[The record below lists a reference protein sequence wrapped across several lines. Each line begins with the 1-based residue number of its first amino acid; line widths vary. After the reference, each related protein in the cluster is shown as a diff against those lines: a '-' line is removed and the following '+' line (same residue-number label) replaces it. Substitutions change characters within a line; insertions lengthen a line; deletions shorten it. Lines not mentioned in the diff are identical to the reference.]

1 MAENADTHSTNLPCD
16 LAAASGLCEPIS
28 DYLAH
33 TLAGVSIRAIARARG
48 CHASTVLR
56 QIRKTEQHRDDPL
69 VDSAF
74 DRLEAQF
81 AVQIDATTY
90 AQWKDAA
97 IMESWSKMEPEK
109 LARESL
115 KVLRA
120 LGEPGA
126 LLVIA
131 EGVEDA
137 IVVKNGPDDRPLRRA
152 VLTRSVAEYLAVQ
165 SFVKATTEN
174 PGRVARYGITSA
186 GRGELSR
193 LIAQNESARAKAA
206 TEDDDSPR
214 TSRKTAKTT
223 RRPVGADA
231 PVIVLSR
238 RKRGGEAYL
247 TREMVVAA
255 ERFRENFEIAAMG
268 SSLTQNWEA
277 LVQGRIGGG
286 AATGRTEASMDRR
299 RNATRS
305 LTNAIRA
312 LGPELAEC
320 VIMSCCH
327 EEGMETIEGKL
338 DYPARSGKIVLRI
351 ALAALARHY
360 DKEGG
365 EDFDLIY

>member
-1 MAENADTHSTNLPCD
+1 MAESADMHSTKSPRET
-16 LAAASGLCEPIS
+16 AAAKGTCEPIS
-28 DYLAH
+28 AYLAH
-33 TLAGVSIRAIARARG
+33 TMAGVSIRAIARTYG

-69 VDSAF
+69 TDSAF
-74 DRLEAQF
+74 EAMEALF
-81 AVQIDATTY
+81 AGRIIATTY

-131 EGVEDA
+131 DGVEDA

-152 VLTRSVAEYLAVQ
+152 VLTRTVAEYLAVQ
-165 SFVKATTEN
+165 TFVKATTEN
-174 PGRVARYGITSA
+174 PGRVARYAITSA

-193 LIAQNESARAKAA
+193 LIAEAESARAKASG
-206 TEDDDSPR
+206 EDEEGKTP
-214 TSRKTAKTT
+214 SRKTAKPS

-231 PVIVLSR
+231 PVVVLSR

-268 SSLTQNWEA
+268 SSLSQNWEA
-277 LVQGRIGGG
+277 LVQGRVGGG
-286 AATGRTEASMDRR
+286 TITGRTEASVDRR
-299 RNATRS
+299 RNATSS
-305 LTNAIRA
+305 LTKAIRA

-320 VIMSCCH
+320 VILSCCH
-327 EEGMETIEGKL
+327 EEGMETIEDKL

-351 ALAALARHY
+351 ALATLARHY
-360 DKEGG
+360 EKEGG